1 MPDHDMKSIQ
11 DKLDGYLI
19 AAREVIELMAKL
31 ETVTAS
37 ENRLARIVKQSI
49 ELRVFEW
56 DDPKFM
62 ASNYYNDAKDAL
74 EKRPRNDPM
83 SQNKKLWA
91 VTYRSELAHFLEQCA
106 LIQESEQRLAVA
118 LDNLLHSVENPY
130 CPPENVVAAQARAR
144 DAIAARPK
152 GAQEFP

>member
-37 ENRLARIVKQSI
+37 ENRLAKIVEQSI
-49 ELRVFEW
+49 ELRAFEW

-62 ASNYYNDAKDAL
+62 ASNYYNDAKAAL
-74 EKRPRNDPM
+74 EKRPY
-83 SQNKKLWA
+83 
-91 VTYRSELAHFLEQCA
+91 V
-106 LIQESEQRLAVA
+106 
-118 LDNLLHSVENPY
+118 
-130 CPPENVVAAQARAR
+130 
-144 DAIAARPK
+144 PK
-152 GAQEFP
+152 